1 MLNLLDFCLLEMCRS
16 GLTGQFRKLLY
27 PHRYRRFESSH
38 LRMDNKSENQIVR
51 PPIVVI
57 LGHVDHGKTKIL
69 DYIRK
74 TKVAEGE
81 SGGITQ
87 HIGAYQVEQN
97 EKKITFLDTPGHEA
111 FSALRSRG
119 AKVADIAILVLAA
132 DEGIKPQ
139 TKEAITILKEAKI
152 PYVVAIN
159 KIDKETADPQ
169 KIKSELAEEEVLI
182 EEWGGKIPAVEVSAK
197 TGQGIDELLDMI
209 LLLSELEELKADP
222 EASAQGVI
230 IESRLDSK
238 KGLVATLLIKDG
250 TLRKGDVVVNG
261 RSICKVRSLEDFTFK
276 QIDEAGPASA
286 AVTTGWDS
294 APHLG
299 GKFTVVDSPSEA
311 KKIVKENTELTPPP
325 LFVTESGALNGEKKI
340 LKIVIKAD
348 VFSSLEATDQVL
360 KTIHSDEIGYIV
372 LASGI
377 GNVSEGDVVSVAKD
391 QGKIYG
397 FRVGVEKSA
406 EGLAQREG
414 VEIRTYDV
422 IYEMIEDIK
431 KDLSVL
437 LDPEIKRNPLGKAK
451 VLATFKTTDKF
462 QIVGGKVMSGK
473 IVRGAML
480 EVMRGGNPV
489 FQGKITQLQHNKADV
504 EEVTDGLEFGIK
516 FEGPQE
522 VQEGDIIEI
531 YQEEKVT
538 RSL

>member
-1 MLNLLDFCLLEMCRS
+1 M
-16 GLTGQFRKLLY
+16 T
-27 PHRYRRFESSH
+27 
-38 LRMDNKSENQIVR
+38 NKSENQIVR

-119 AKVADIAILVLAA
+119 AKVADIAILVVAA

-139 TKEAITILKEAKI
+139 TKEAIGILKEAEI

-159 KIDKETADPQ
+159 KIDKDTAESQ
-169 KIKSELAEEEVLI
+169 KVKAELAEEEVLI
-182 EEWGGKIPAVEVSAK
+182 EEWGGKVPAVEVSAK
-197 TGQGIDELLDMI
+197 SGQGMDELLDMI
-209 LLLSELEELKADP
+209 LLLAELEELEADP
-222 EASAQGVI
+222 DADAQGVI
-230 IESRLDSK
+230 IESKLDNK
-238 KGLVATLLIKDG
+238 KGLTATLLIKDG
-250 TLRKGDVVVNG
+250 TLRKGNIVVSG
-261 RSICKVRSLEDFTFK
+261 SSICKVKSLEDFTFK
-276 QIDEAGPASA
+276 QIDGAGPASA
-286 AVTTGWDS
+286 AITTGWNS

-299 GKFTVVDSPSEA
+299 GKFVVVETPAEA
-311 KKIVKENTELTPPP
+311 KKLAKENTELAPP
-325 LFVTESGALNGEKKI
+325 LLFVNESGAQNGEKKI
-340 LKIVIKAD
+340 LKIAIKAD
-348 VFSSLEATDQVL
+348 VFSSLEAIDQVL
-360 KTIHSDEIGYIV
+360 KTIHSDEVGYVV

-377 GNVSEGDVVSVAKD
+377 GNISEGDVVSVAKD

-397 FRVGVEKSA
+397 FRVGVENSA
-406 EGLAQREG
+406 KGLAQREG
-414 VEIRTYDV
+414 VDIRTYEV

-437 LDPEIKRNPLGKAK
+437 LDPEVKRIPLGKAK
-451 VLATFKTTDKF
+451 VLAVFKTTDRF
-462 QIVGGKVMSGK
+462 QIVGGKIMSGK
-473 IVRGAML
+473 IIRGAML
-480 EVMRGGNPV
+480 EVIRGSNSV

-504 EEVTDGLEFGIK
+504 EEVTEGLEFGIK

-522 VQEGDIIEI
+522 VQEGDILEI

>member
-1 MLNLLDFCLLEMCRS
+1 M
-16 GLTGQFRKLLY
+16 T
-27 PHRYRRFESSH
+27 
-38 LRMDNKSENQIVR
+38 NKSENQIVR

-119 AKVADIAILVLAA
+119 TKVADIAILVVAA

-139 TKEAITILKEAKI
+139 TKEAISILKKEEI

-159 KIDKETADPQ
+159 KIDKDTAEPQ
-169 KIKSELAEEEVLI
+169 KVKSGLAEEEVLI
-182 EEWGGKIPAVEVSAK
+182 EEWGGKIPAVEISAK
-197 TGQGIDELLDMI
+197 MGQGMDELLDMI
-209 LLLSELEELKADP
+209 LLLAELEELKADTK
-222 EASAQGVI
+222 ADAQGVVV
-230 IESRLDSK
+230 ESKLDNK
-238 KGLVATLLIKDG
+238 RGLIATLLVKNG
-250 TLRKGDVVVNG
+250 TLKKGDIVVSGN
-261 RSICKVRSLEDFTFK
+261 SICKVRSLEDFTFK
-276 QIDEAGPASA
+276 QIDEADPSSA

-299 GKFTVVDSPSEA
+299 GEFVVVNSPAEA
-311 KKIVKENTELTPPP
+311 KKLAKENTELALPL
-325 LFVTESGALNGEKKI
+325 LFVTETGAQDGEKKI

-348 VFSSLEATDQVL
+348 VFSSLEAVDQVL
-360 KTIHSDEIGYIV
+360 KTIHSDEVGYAV
-372 LASGI
+372 LASGV
-377 GNVSEGDVVSVAKD
+377 GNITEGDVVSVAKD

-397 FRVGVEKSA
+397 FRVQPVISA
-406 EGLAQREG
+406 EVLAQREG
-414 VEIRTYDV
+414 VEIHTYDV

-431 KDLSVL
+431 KELSAM
-437 LDPEIKRNPLGKAK
+437 LDPEIQRNPLGKAK
-451 VLATFKTTDKF
+451 VLATFKTTDRF

-504 EEVTDGLEFGIK
+504 EEITEGLEFGIK

-522 VQEGDIIEI
+522 VQEGDILEI
-531 YQEEKVT
+531 YQEEEIT
-538 RSL
+538 QSL